1 MSRYNSR
8 MHGVKT
14 DNLYVDISWGF
25 DHVLGYWYD
34 IIETKD
40 GEETIIEE
48 WSTKL
53 NGGSRGKMLEFL
65 IKYNLSEE
73 HRSMVALDMEF

>member
-8 MHGVKT
+8 MHGVET
-14 DNLYVDISWGF
+14 DNLHVDINWGF

>member
-1 MSRYNSR
+1 